1 MDVTVLRY
9 EMRRPECYDVKI
21 WDEEAWMC
29 CYILSSIYLVDWTD
43 PGLVLASGWRAELV
57 VMLMLTRVS
66 SPARR
71 PLRTEGRGRGYVGS
85 LAWVGSDHE
94 PGSRI
99 TNVRTLRIQRQ
110 SATICLGNP
119 WRHTAQYRTDWISLN
134 CFQWDSDGL
143 LTALC
148 SPPAGRHC
156 LDNFIITTSSSSNPC

>member
-1 MDVTVLRY
+1 MLYSVTPIIHIRSGCYSV
-9 EMRRPECYDVKI
+9 EMRRPG
-21 WDEEAWMC
+21 C

-43 PGLVLASGWRAELV
+43 PGLVLASGWRAGPV
-57 VMLMLTRVS
+57 VMLVPAVS
-66 SPARR
+66 SQARQ
-71 PLRTEGRGRGYVGS
+71 PLGTEGRGRGYVGS

-119 WRHTAQYRTDWISLN
+119 WRHRAQYRTDWISLN

-143 LTALC
+143 LTADC

>member
-1 MDVTVLRY
+1 
-9 EMRRPECYDVKI
+9 MRGPG
-21 WDEEAWMC
+21 C

-43 PGLVLASGWRAELV
+43 PGLVLASGWRAGPV
-57 VMLMLTRVS
+57 LMLRLTGS
-66 SPARR
+66 SQARR

-85 LAWVGSDHE
+85 PAWVGSDHE

-119 WRHTAQYRTDWISLN
+119 WRHTTISDWLDITKLFPMRFWWS
-134 CFQWDSDGL
+134 
-143 LTALC
+143 LTAHS

-156 LDNFIITTSSSSNPC
+156 LDNFIITTSSSSDPC